1 MMDTIVALSTAPG
14 RSAIGV
20 IRVSGQD
27 SVAIAKYLVGDNDFT
42 LAPGVVSLQSIRP
55 VGQSE
60 ILDQALLTFFQAPNS
75 YTGEDVLEVS
85 CHGSPVILRQV
96 IDSILKFGS
105 RLAEP
110 GEFTLRALSNGK
122 LNLTQAIAVRDLI
135 SARTDA
141 AAKQAIRQLQGELSR
156 SLQPTK
162 EKLIHSIVK
171 LESAL
176 EFVEDDLPRI
186 ERVSLLEEL
195 SRVRKS
201 LSGLAA
207 TFDVGRMLRDG
218 LRVVI
223 VGRPNVGKS
232 SLFNRLVAR
241 ERAIVTEIPGTTRDS
256 LTESLTLQGVPLFL
270 TDTAGVRESTDRI
283 EKIGVERS
291 REAMADA
298 DLVLVV
304 VDGSVELGAAD
315 LAVISETRGC
325 SQIVVRN
332 KSDLPSFRTGNGFNS
347 SLTTVDVSALSNTG
361 LDELRAAIISAIG
374 LYEATDAALLVT
386 DARQHDLLERA
397 AAEVQSSQELLNQ
410 GASEELILVGL
421 HNALRFVG
429 EITGET
435 TSDQILGEIFATFC
449 IGK

>member
-1 MMDTIVALSTAPG
+1 M
-14 RSAIGV
+14 
-20 IRVSGQD
+20 
-27 SVAIAKYLVGDNDFT
+27 
-42 LAPGVVSLQSIRP
+42 
-55 VGQSE
+55 
-60 ILDQALLTFFQAPNS
+60 
-75 YTGEDVLEVS
+75 
-85 CHGSPVILRQV
+85 
-96 IDSILKFGS
+96 IDSILKFGG

-162 EKLIHSIVK
+162 DKLIHAIVK

-176 EFVEDDLPRI
+176 EFVEDDLPKI
-186 ERVSLLEEL
+186 EKLSLLEEL

-201 LSGLAA
+201 LNELAS

-218 LRVVI
+218 LRVAI

-232 SLFNRLVAR
+232 SVFNRLVAK

-256 LTESLTLQGVPLFL
+256 LTESITLQGVPIFL

-298 DLVLVV
+298 DLALVV
-304 VDGSVELGAAD
+304 VDGSVELCAAD
-315 LAVISETRGC
+315 LAIISETRGR

-332 KSDLPSFRTGNGFNS
+332 KSDLPTFRNANGFNS
-347 SLTTVDVSALSNTG
+347 SLTTVDVSALSNSG
-361 LDELRAAIISAIG
+361 LDELRAAIISTIG
-374 LYEATDAALLVT
+374 LHETADAALLVT
-386 DARQHDLLERA
+386 DARQHDLLERSV
-397 AAEVQSSQELLNQ
+397 AEVQSSEELLNQ

-421 HNALRFVG
+421 HNALQFVG